1 VIHRLLSLI
10 DRRALLVLV
19 SALVLI
25 SALLVVSVSA
35 QDAPASAPATT
46 DAAATGADHAAS
58 VAPPLTATEEV
69 THEGSGVVAVLA
81 KIVNFA
87 VLAGILVYF
96 LRAPLGQYLTGRR
109 DHIRR
114 DLVEAASLRE
124 QAQAELD
131 RIRQR
136 LAALPADIEAL
147 RTRGRAELADERVRM
162 TEATR
167 VEREKLLERTR
178 REIDV
183 QYRAARRA
191 LLEHAADLTMGLTRA
206 RIETTI
212 TPDDQARLID
222 RYAGEVR
229 S

>member
-10 DRRALLVLV
+10 DRRALLALVSVLV
-19 SALVLI
+19 LMFAP
-25 SALLVVSVSA
+25 LVVPASA
-35 QDAPASAPATT
+35 QERPASAPAT

-58 VAPPLTATEEV
+58 AAQPSAATEEV

-124 QAQAELD
+124 QAQTELD

-136 LAALPADIEAL
+136 LAALPAEIEAL
-147 RTRGRAELADERVRM
+147 RTRGSAELADERVRM

-167 VEREKLLERTR
+167 LEREKLLERTR

-191 LLEHAADLTMGLTRA
+191 LVEHAADLTMSLTRA
-206 RIETTI
+206 RIEHTI